1 MNLCCDEIVFDD
13 RMFAKTG
20 RKQHMLRIFF
30 EQNCSTQGVAPGG
43 CWTVRGGLKDLRGEE
58 VVKCLPAADEAGV
71 AGLDE
76 DLGGVDAGVVVGG
89 QGHAVGSGVEQDGEV
104 AGAELGGC
112 AVPGEEVPSLA
123 DRAYDV
129 RGLHG
134 AVAGDHGKDLV
145 VSLVERRTD
154 EVVHGCVGDDE
165 VLGAVLLGV
174 EDAGEQRAGL
184 RDQEAPGLEEQ
195 VRVEAVEC
203 RADGPPVGC
212 DAGCRVEGGAAVLDA
227 EASASVD
234 VADVVSV
241 GAQLVY

>member
-1 MNLCCDEIVFDD
+1 V
-13 RMFAKTG
+13 
-20 RKQHMLRIFF
+20 
-30 EQNCSTQGVAPGG
+30 PGCAG
-43 CWTVRGGLKDLRGEE
+43 TLEELWGEDA
-58 VVKCLPAADEAGV
+58 VKCLPFADETWLAV
-71 AGLDE
+71 VDE
-76 DLGGVDAGVVVGG
+76 DLGGMDTGVVVRC
-89 QGHAVGSGVEQDGEV
+89 QRHTVSAGVEQDGEV
-104 AGAELGGC
+104 SGAELGQR
-112 AVPGEEVPSLA
+112 AVAGEEVSGLA